1 MSVELEELAADA
13 ELADNGSSLEELA
26 ADEEE
31 LEGADETMPPVP
43 GSATQLSLL
52 AGGEEPTS
60 ASMKLRGGSIPL
72 EGEFEKGDHIRLV
85 VECRVA
91 EVHFVDNID
100 RSGYVLGAERRHIAR
115 IDSIRRADG

>member
-1 MSVELEELAADA
+1 MSDVDMEEMAAEAELSANGSSIEDMATDEEELAA
-13 ELADNGSSLEELA
+13 
-26 ADEEE
+26 ADEH
-31 LEGADETMPPVP
+31 MPPVP

-115 IDSIRRADG
+115 IDSVQRA